1 MFAGP
6 SLVPLVLVAVLAMVR
21 SAGAAVPAPLNRMTH
36 ALSAVHSYHG
46 LTTARSTL
54 PGLTLVVSTDTVVVR
69 HGEQVQIY
77 AVETVRARSRT
88 TRTETVTTGAR
99 TCERRSPHATFDC
112 HLTPMDGSPD
122 APRGLLDQSL
132 RELGAGVRWTAAGLS
147 VVRGQLCLTY
157 RVAGPTG
164 QSVSRGTLWISRA
177 TMLPVAMTVTTSSAI
192 PGHTSSLTIVDTVAW
207 RDWNLRTLAIP
218 SV

>member
-21 SAGAAVPAPLNRMTH
+21 SAGAAVPTPLNRMAH
-36 ALSAVHSYHG
+36 ALSAVHSCHV

-69 HGEQVQIY
+69 HGGQVQIY
-77 AVETVRARSRT
+77 AVETARARGRI

-99 TCERRSPHATFDC
+99 TCERRSPRATFDC
-112 HLTPMDGSPD
+112 HPTPMDGSPD

-147 VVRGQLCLTY
+147 VVRGQLCLAY
-157 RVAGPTG
+157 RVAGPAVG
-164 QSVSRGTLWISRA
+164 PMSRGTLWISRT
-177 TMLPVAMTVTTSSAI
+177 TMLPVAMMVTTSAAV
-192 PGHTSSLTIVDTVAW
+192 PGHASSLTITDTVAW